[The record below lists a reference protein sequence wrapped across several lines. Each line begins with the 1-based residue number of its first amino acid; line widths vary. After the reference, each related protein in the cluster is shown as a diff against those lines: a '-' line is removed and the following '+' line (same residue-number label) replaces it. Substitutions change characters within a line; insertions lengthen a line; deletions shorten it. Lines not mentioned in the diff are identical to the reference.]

1 MNLAKQRF
9 WERGADAQTT
19 MDALPCVFLSE
30 NKMVA
35 WLFLF
40 PPTGGG
46 KPASLDRL
54 EHSVCEAGVLFGID
68 HERLQQLADS
78 PEYFQLSVVAYG
90 LAPIPGDDGRIVELV
105 PRERR
110 RLRLKRERRDWWTI
124 VPAVIQTLSM
134 KAM

>member
-1 MNLAKQRF
+1 
-9 WERGADAQTT
+9 